1 MLKFAGKDEMLKCS
15 LYALKII
22 SLAQNKQSQLMDRCR
37 NKLVSLYTCIH
48 ACKVIYKRSRIF

>member
-1 MLKFAGKDEMLKCS
+1 MLKSAGKDEMLKCS

-37 NKLVSLYTCIH
+37 NKLVSLYMCIH
-48 ACKVIYKRSRIF
+48 SCKVIYSHGRIF